1 MKENEETKYKDR
13 ESFAI
18 LLADAETDLIVIVQN
33 ISLRK
38 HIKYNR
44 VKLKDDTYYSYLL
57 YTEPQDKQYVF
68 DMARN
73 KKLNLIWKDD
83 TDFYIID
90 FRTNTK
96 GTITNYLSDEDLGEE
111 TLEGDVI
118 TPNLKSQF
126 QNMKKV
132 QSVSSKQLDEE
143 NPQKYE
149 HFVFYI
155 KK

>member
-1 MKENEETKYKDR
+1 MELKNR

-18 LLADAETDLIVIVQN
+18 LLADVETDLIVIAQN
-33 ISLRK
+33 ICLRK

-44 VKLKDDTYYSYLL
+44 VKLKDDTDYSYIL
-57 YTEPQDKQYVF
+57 YTDTQDRQYIF

-73 KKLNLIWKDD
+73 KKLKIIWKDD

-111 TLEGDVI
+111 NLEGDVI

-132 QSVSSKQLDEE
+132 QLVSSKQLDEE
-143 NPQKYE
+143 TPQKYK